1 MVSLAINVTISFLI
15 TLLICF
21 SYSAIVYFT
30 ISLTTD
36 WKSVFLK
43 SLKKFSHIIFLM
55 TLTVI
60 YSRWTLVLF
69 FGVLLLALLKIR
81 TKHPGKR
88 KYDESEIK
96 QVFNMWLQQQST
108 MRIKSYEI
116 SIYKGVKVNIRLDI
130 ESEIDYSSLSELQNQ
145 FPSSININ
153 VNKIKKKIN
162 SVGQLEKKYHF

>member
-1 MVSLAINVTISFLI
+1 
-15 TLLICF
+15 
-21 SYSAIVYFT
+21 
-30 ISLTTD
+30 
-36 WKSVFLK
+36 
-43 SLKKFSHIIFLM
+43 
-55 TLTVI
+55 
-60 YSRWTLVLF
+60 
-69 FGVLLLALLKIR
+69 
-81 TKHPGKR
+81 
-88 KYDESEIK
+88 
-96 QVFNMWLQQQST
+96 MWLQQQST